1 MDCAS
6 FDSDRLLPSSAYEE
20 TRMGRRIR
28 LFNLVGTWDNEQQ
41 ALVQLLARYVVYR
54 APVLV

>member
-1 MDCAS
+1 
-6 FDSDRLLPSSAYEE
+6 
-20 TRMGRRIR
+20 MGRRIR

-41 ALVQLLARYVVYR
+41 ALVQLLPRYVVYR